1 MKLFTAKYS
10 NEKIALGFDFNADLT
25 DGEVIASVTV
35 TPVVLRGVDVAPGSL
50 LTEPATHSNGVV
62 TQFVQGGNAGVT
74 YKLTVQILTSA
85 GQVFI
90 DEGVLPI
97 RAALQTSS
105 LFVRDIDVYEL
116 KNDQLAMAA
125 ATYGKLANVS
135 DDSIWAKLVA
145 AESDLSRR
153 LGIPL
158 SPIEI
163 FHTQPT
169 QLEID
174 ALNGARYLV
183 EPGYDMVPDFFSVG
197 KYGYFTLRQTPVID
211 IHEIKFIYPN
221 LGGQVFTVPPE
232 WIKLDHKYGHVHLFP
247 SAQSV
252 SAPLAMVTLQAIS
265 AGVIVP
271 HMIRVRY
278 TAGLSNT
285 STLYPDIIDLVKRM
299 AVLRMIHDAFVPQ
312 SESISADGLSQS
324 NSADI
329 AKMQEGIES
338 QIANLKQSLVGM
350 VWDVL

>member
-1 MKLFTAKYS
+1 MQNFASKTPL
-10 NEKIALGFDFNADLT
+10 EKVSLSFPFSLNT
-25 DGEVIASVTV
+25 GETITGAVV
-35 TPVVLRGVDVAPGSL
+35 TPTVLRGTDASPSTLLSGSR
-50 LTEPATHSNGVV
+50 TISGAIVS
-62 TQFVQGGNAGVT
+62 QFVEGGIDGAT
-74 YKLTVQILTSA
+74 YFISVQATTSTGRILVS
-85 GQVFI
+85 
-90 DEGVLPI
+90 EGVLPVVNNN
-97 RAALQTSS
+97 QTSS
-105 LFVRDIDVYEL
+105 LFIKAIDVYAV
-116 KNDQLAMAA
+116 KNNQLAMAS

-135 DDSIWAKLVA
+135 DDTIWTKLVA
-145 AESDLSRR
+145 AENDLSRR

-158 SPIEI
+158 SPLEI

-169 QLEID
+169 QPEID

-183 EPGYDMVPDFFSVG
+183 EPGYDMVPAFFSVG
-197 KYGYFTLRQTPVID
+197 KCGYFTLRQTPVID

-221 LGGQVFTVPPE
+221 LGGQAFTVPSE

-247 SAQSV
+247 SAQTA
-252 SAPLAMVTLQAIS
+252 SAPLAMVVTLQAIS

-285 STLYPDIIDLVKRM
+285 STLYPDVIDLVKRM

-324 NSADI
+324 KSVDI

-338 QIANLKQSLVGM
+338 QIAYLKLSLVGM
-350 VWDVL
+350 VWDVM